1 MRAFGVLLP
10 MAILTA
16 PLQCNAQALIRLSP
30 HISIEAIRS
39 LDISQIWNST
49 KINVSEGRNATVEFR
64 MFDGENRPR
73 RDGLYGCGWLL
84 IGTGDVGSQPV
95 GVRIWSDRKCNLL
108 VSPTKDARSDA
119 DERFTLSV
127 GSSEVFEIQVNAG
140 SSVSIAGHAV
150 GVIK

>member
-1 MRAFGVLLP
+1 MDTLPSAHLRHGHIMCQADVLGE
-10 MAILTA
+10 AVQTT
-16 PLQCNAQALIRLSP
+16 RL
-30 HISIEAIRS
+30 R
-39 LDISQIWNST
+39 
-49 KINVSEGRNATVEFR
+49 
-64 MFDGENRPR
+64 
-73 RDGLYGCGWLL
+73 LYGCGWLL